1 VRLTGFSPLVRS
13 LIYERSA
20 GRCEICDEWASDA
33 QLHHRRARG
42 MGSTR
47 RPDTNLPSN
56 ALLLCAAC
64 HRRVESYRSQAYDN
78 GWLVRQS
85 GDPATTP
92 VLRRGVWVVLD
103 PDGGYGQVAA

>member
-64 HRRVESYRSQAYDN
+64 HRRKIRSPASESPRHSAEI
-78 GWLVRQS
+78 
-85 GDPATTP
+85 P
-92 VLRRGVWVVLD
+92 
-103 PDGGYGQVAA
+103 